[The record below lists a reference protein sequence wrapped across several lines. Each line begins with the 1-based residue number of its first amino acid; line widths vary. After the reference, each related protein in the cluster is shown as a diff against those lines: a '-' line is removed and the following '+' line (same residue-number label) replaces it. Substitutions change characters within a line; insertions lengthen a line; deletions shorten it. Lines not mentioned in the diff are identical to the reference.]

1 LEEDIAG
8 YERATNLEEQPAGE
22 EGEETAT
29 TTQKH
34 RAAASPVTAT
44 GKPTSQSSPHKHY
57 FTVVDNIRSH
67 TRSIIKCHSGPK
79 ETTKVNQLP
88 QTIVTAQLIS
98 KKVFPYQHHH
108 HLQCQEEEEPKE
120 WLNYSNLLLPFNK
133 AL

>member
-57 FTVVDNIRSH
+57 FTVDNIRSH
-67 TRSIIKCHSGPK
+67 TRLIIKCHSGPK